1 MATTYRNRA
10 NSVNEEPKMAQYDNT
25 TDRYSEQKRKN
36 LIKKL
41 QERGLTPEQI
51 KQHPQL
57 KKV

>member
-1 MATTYRNRA
+1 MTRITKSKKKKRSSDLKIAG
-10 NSVNEEPKMAQYDNT
+10 YDNT

-41 QERGLTPEQI
+41 KERGFTPEQI

-57 KKV
+57 KKA